1 MQRVL
6 ITGAG
11 RGIGLEVARQ
21 YAERG
26 DRVLAGC
33 RNIERAS
40 ELRRLVEAHGNR
52 MVVLPLEVADGN
64 SIAAAVRRAHAEVDG
79 LDVLINNAAI
89 NPGDAQTDGPDGPDG
104 QPTLD
109 AARIMEVLRVNAVA
123 PLIVAQSFMALL
135 RAGANPRV
143 VNISSGA
150 GSLTYKTEGGDY
162 SYAASKAALNM
173 VTRTFAFNVRGEGVT
188 AVMIDPGWVKTDMGG
203 LDAQLEPEESAR
215 GLLAVIDGLTAHDAG
230 RYLSYDGSEVP
241 W

>member
-21 YAERG
+21 YARRG

-33 RNIERAS
+33 RDIERAP
-40 ELRRLVEAHGNR
+40 ELRRLVEQHGDQ
-52 MVVLPLEVADGN
+52 VSVLPLEVADTG
-64 SIAAAVRRAHAEVDG
+64 SIAAAVRQAHRETDG

-89 NPGDAQTDGPDGPDG
+89 NPGDRETDGPDG
-104 QPTLD
+104 QALLD
-109 AARIMEVLRVNAVA
+109 AERIMEVLRVNVVA
-123 PLIVAQSFMALL
+123 PLQMAQAFAALL

-162 SYAASKAALNM
+162 AYATSKAALNM
-173 VTRTFAFNVRGEGVT
+173 ITRTFAFNVRGDGVT
-188 AVMIDPGWVKTDMGG
+188 AVVIDPGWVKTDMGG
-203 LDAQLEPEESAR
+203 PDAHLEPQQSAQ
-215 GLLAVIDGLTAHDAG
+215 GLLTVVDRLTIDDAG
-230 RYLSYDGSEVP
+230 RYLNYDGAQLP